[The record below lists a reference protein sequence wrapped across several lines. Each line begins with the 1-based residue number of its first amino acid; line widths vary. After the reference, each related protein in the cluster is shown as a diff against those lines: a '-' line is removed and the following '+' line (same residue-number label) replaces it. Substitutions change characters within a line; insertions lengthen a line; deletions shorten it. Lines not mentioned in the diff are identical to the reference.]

1 MTNIHNS
8 PHNLYEEVIFL
19 LHQLGK
25 QSNTKEKLLKIYQI
39 LTEEQRSITSD
50 FGLEINEEEKI
61 KYQYDYFCLK
71 IQELLEEL
79 YGGEKTPEL
88 LETIYQLV
96 KDKFAPS
103 MAVDWYK
110 WSQDNVQLI
119 TYGDS
124 IFSPTREKPLA
135 TLANFLDQYLED
147 TVTGVHILPFNPY
160 SSDDGFA
167 VIDYLEVNPQL
178 GDWDDICHIANHF
191 NLMVDLVINHVSSQ
205 HQWFHQFLAEEKPG
219 CDYFIEVNPQ
229 EDLSQVIR
237 PRSTP
242 LLTEVE
248 TKAATKYVWSTFSPD
263 QIDVNFANPDVLI
276 EYLKII
282 IFYIQLG
289 IKYLRLDAVGYL
301 WKKIGTPCIHLPQT
315 HEAIRLIREIIQ
327 MLNPSVSVITETN
340 VPNWENLSYFGNSNE
355 AHMVYNFSLPPLLL
369 NALMQGKSDHLK
381 TWMMRMPPAKKGC
394 AYFNFTASHDGIGL
408 RPAEGLLTDN
418 EYEALLKTMDQFGGK
433 ISYRHKSDGS
443 HSPYEINISWF
454 SAMKGTVAG
463 EDKWQIERF
472 LCSQII
478 MLGLEGIP
486 AFYIHSLL
494 ATDSDLENVKN
505 NGHNR
510 AINRH
515 KWNYEKLVSCLKD
528 PHSNQSIVLK
538 KLSRLIKI
546 RRQQPAFHPNATQ
559 YTLHPLN
566 RALFAFWRQSIDREQ
581 SIFCIH
587 NLSKKSQK
595 FLLSQLNLIDLD
607 GWFDLIRDKTI
618 ENIKHKYTLKPYQCL
633 WITNYRGS

>member
-1 MTNIHNS
+1 MTDIDHS
-8 PHNLYEEVIFL
+8 LYEKVIFL

-25 QSNTKEKLLKIYQI
+25 ENNTKEKLLKIYQI
-39 LTEEQRSITSD
+39 LTEEKAFPPTDIAVEIEQKDKISD
-50 FGLEINEEEKI
+50 R
-61 KYQYDYFCLK
+61 YDYFCSKTQALLGELYGEEK
-71 IQELLEEL
+71 TQELLD
-79 YGGEKTPEL
+79 
-88 LETIYQLV
+88 TIYQLV
-96 KDKFAPS
+96 QDKFAPS

-110 WSQDNVQLI
+110 WSENNVQLI

-124 IFSPTREKPLA
+124 IINDSSEEKPLV
-135 TLANFLDQYLED
+135 TLAHFLEQYLQN
-147 TVTGVHILPFNPY
+147 TLTGVHILPFNPY

-178 GDWDDICHIANHF
+178 GDWDDIRHIAQHF
-191 NLMVDLVINHVSSQ
+191 NLMVDLVINHISSQ
-205 HQWFHQFLAEEKPG
+205 HQWFQQFLAGEKPG
-219 CDYFIEVNPQ
+219 CDYFIEVNPE
-229 EDLSQVIR
+229 EDLSQVVR
-237 PRSTP
+237 PRSLP

-248 TKAATKYVWSTFSPD
+248 TKLGTKNVWTTFSSD
-263 QIDVNFANPDVLI
+263 QIDVNFANPDVFI

-282 IFYIQLG
+282 IFYLQLG
-289 IKYLRLDAVGYL
+289 IKYIRLDAVGFL
-301 WKKIGTPCIHLPQT
+301 WKKIGSSCIHLPQT
-315 HEAIRLIREIIQ
+315 HAVIRLIREIIQ
-327 MLNPSVSVITETN
+327 MLDPSVSIITETN
-340 VPNWENLSYFGNSNE
+340 VPNWENLSYFGNGNE

-369 NALMQGKSDHLK
+369 NALMQGKSEHLK
-381 TWMMRMPPAKKGC
+381 TWMMRMPPAQKGC

-408 RPAEGLLTDN
+408 RPAEGLLKDD
-418 EYEALLKTMDQFGGK
+418 EYETLLATMEKFGGK
-433 ISYRHKSDGS
+433 ISYRQKSDGS

-463 EDKWQIERF
+463 EDEWQIERF

-494 ATDSDLENVKN
+494 ATDNDLENVKN

-515 KWNYEKLVSCLKD
+515 KWNYEKLVNCLND
-528 PHSNQSIVLK
+528 PHSNQSIVIK
-538 KLSRLIKI
+538 DLSRLIKL

-559 YTLHPLN
+559 YTLHPFN

-587 NLSKKSQK
+587 NLSNKSQNL
-595 FLLSQLNLIDLD
+595 LLSQLNLIDLH
-607 GWFDLIRDKTI
+607 GWFDLISNK
-618 ENIKHKYTLKPYQCL
+618 NIDNIQHKYTLKPYQCL
-633 WITNYRGS
+633 WITNYHRNQ

>member
-50 FGLEINEEEKI
+50 FGLEIDEEEKI

-119 TYGDS
+119 TYGNS

-178 GDWDDICHIANHF
+178 GDWDDIRHIANHF

-381 TWMMRMPPAKKGC
+381 TWMMGFPPAKKGC

-408 RPAEGLLTDN
+408 RPAEGLLTDD
-418 EYEALLKTMDQFGGK
+418 EYEALLKTMDKFGGK